1 MNDNSLEINTLDGTK
16 GKIFIQDLGWVL
28 KGKPIGKKFFEG
40 DLIYV
45 KKNKNSWSLKQY
57 PEVNGGIVALNP
69 YSGEVKALVGGFSF

>member
-1 MNDNSLEINTLDGTK
+1 MNDNSLEINTLDDK

-45 KKNKNSWSLKQY
+45 KKNKNSWS
-57 PEVNGGIVALNP
+57 
-69 YSGEVKALVGGFSF
+69 

>member
-45 KKNKNSWSLKQY
+45 KKIK
-57 PEVNGGIVALNP
+57 IVGA
-69 YSGEVKALVGGFSF
+69 